1 MKNYFIVNPNS
12 GKNSALKTVKNILAN
27 TDIDYEIL
35 STEYPHHAMGIAKS
49 VAERGEKCRIFAV
62 GGDGSLFD
70 VINGVVG
77 YDNVEVGVIPCGSGN
92 DYIKYYGDKDNFLT
106 ADYISNGVAMDID
119 LIKFK
124 DKYCV
129 NIASIGMDAYV
140 CQQKE
145 KMKFLSRISGNLA
158 YIVSVFI
165 TFIFH
170 MNERFK
176 VKIDDNDFVD
186 KEFLFI
192 VAANGRY
199 YGGTFNPTPDAIVND
214 GYIDAMTI
222 NKVSRFQVLGLINKY
237 QKGEHKNIV
246 ELCKISR
253 AKRVEVISEKEI
265 PVNLDGELFDSKTAV
280 FELIENAVKFV
291 LPKKLI
297 DKLPNVDNKQTAII
311 NNN

>member
-12 GKNSALKTVKNILAN
+12 GKNIALKTIKSLLENKDL
-27 TDIDYEIL
+27 DYEIVT
-35 STEYPHHAMGIAKS
+35 TEYAHHATGLAKAIAQ
-49 VAERGEKCRIFAV
+49 RGEKCRIFAC

-70 VINGVVG
+70 VVNGVVG

-92 DYIKYYGDKDNFLT
+92 DYIKYYGDKKEFLNS
-106 ADYISNGVAMDID
+106 DYISNGKSMPID

-124 DKYCV
+124 DKYCI
-129 NIASIGMDAYV
+129 NIASVGMDAYV

-158 YIVSVFI
+158 YIVALFI

-170 MNERFK
+170 MSEKYK
-176 VKIDDNDFVD
+176 VKIDDNDFIEG
-186 KEFLFI
+186 EFMFI

-199 YGGTFNPTPDAIVND
+199 YGSSFNPTPDAVVND
-214 GYIDAMTI
+214 GFIDAMTI
-222 NKVSRFQVLGLINKY
+222 NKVSRFGVLGLIGKY
-237 QKGEHKNIV
+237 QKGKHTSIKD
-246 ELCKISR
+246 LCSISR

-280 FELIENAVKFV
+280 FEMAENAVKFIV
-291 LPKKLI
+291 PEKLYEKLLKPNKKAT
-297 DKLPNVDNKQTAII
+297 VF
-311 NNN
+311 